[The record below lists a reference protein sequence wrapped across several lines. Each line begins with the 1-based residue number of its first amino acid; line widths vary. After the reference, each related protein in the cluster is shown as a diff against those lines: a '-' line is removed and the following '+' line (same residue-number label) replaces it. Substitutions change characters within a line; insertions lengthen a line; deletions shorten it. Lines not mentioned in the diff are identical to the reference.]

1 MYGAAARLLPG
12 AVNAGNK
19 TRMAGDNLQKI
30 LKFLKNSAKFG
41 ITGSTETIGRS
52 ELAKQAAARF
62 VPDVIGGAIVGA
74 TTPGDIGDKLIAG
87 TTDALAGAIGGVG
100 LSGIARRP
108 GMLGLGL
115 DMGGSMAGAYAGMP
129 ISDQILRM
137 KDSMQGGQGLS
148 PYEKLDAQRR
158 AEIEQALL
166 TKLGFGPLY

>member
-1 MYGAAARLLPG
+1 MFGAAVRVG
-12 AVNAGNK
+12 KNS
-19 TRMAGDNLQKI
+19 RMAGDNLQKI

-41 ITGSTETIGRS
+41 ITGSTDTISRS

>member
-1 MYGAAARLLPG
+1 MYGAALRTLP
-12 AVNAGNK
+12 AVAKAGSK
-19 TRMAGDNLQKI
+19 SRMAGDGLKKLLQ
-30 LKFLKNSAKFG
+30 FLKNSAKFG
-41 ITGSTETIGRS
+41 VTGSTDNIART

-74 TTPGDIGDKLIAG
+74 ATPGDLGDKFIAG

-137 KDSMQGGQGLS
+137 KDSLQGGEGLS